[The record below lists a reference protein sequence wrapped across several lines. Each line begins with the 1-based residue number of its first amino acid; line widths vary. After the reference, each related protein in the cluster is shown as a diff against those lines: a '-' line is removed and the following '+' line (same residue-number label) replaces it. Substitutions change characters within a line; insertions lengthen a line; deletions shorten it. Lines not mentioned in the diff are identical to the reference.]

1 MVTDVLVA
9 GSGTIPYIA
18 VRVKRLGFCGI
29 LWFGNALRSQDF
41 LNYSFEMNSFA
52 ILSRA
57 QQLFAISSG
66 GRSIGGK
73 VVYDPT
79 SNPIEHFP
87 SNCNN

>member
-1 MVTDVLVA
+1 MLTEVLVA
-9 GSGTIPYIA
+9 GSGANYLIA
-18 VRVKRLGFCGI
+18 VLGKRLGFCGI

-73 VVYDPT
+73 VVYDPS